1 MKPEPFPQY
10 TLDLTLMQR
19 SKPIVDLPQ
28 PGSKVTI
35 TGTDGEAKE
44 YRVNVSEMSEPIDY
58 FTDPDIP
65 ITLPVAAMRRR
76 ARRGAFAHVRI
87 PAAVLGFILGV
98 VAGLWT
104 AAAVFHLAR

>member
-1 MKPEPFPQY
+1 MKPAPLIYFADP
-10 TLDLTLMQR
+10 
-19 SKPIVDLPQ
+19 DLPL
-28 PGSKVTI
+28 
-35 TGTDGEAKE
+35 
-44 YRVNVSEMSEPIDY
+44 
-58 FTDPDIP
+58 
-65 ITLPVAAMRRR
+65 TLPVAAMRRR